1 MPFKS
6 IAVFIGTS
14 PSAEARVLFAAR
26 LACRHGAHLI
36 GLYVVPSLMSGSAAE
51 SFVLGHTAVREVIA
65 QHRAREDEAIE
76 LAKRSLS
83 AICGRQDISFEF
95 RPLVQAELGDDLVL
109 NSLHADLVVAGGG
122 PGNGGLPNG
131 WSAETLLLATGVPCI
146 LLPESW
152 NGSAAAEHVV
162 VAWNASRQ
170 ARRAIA
176 DALPLLVT
184 AKSVTVLLVD
194 PKKNSRH
201 GEEPGAD
208 IAHYLSRH
216 GVKVAVEQVAS
227 NGAPVA
233 GVILDR
239 ARQHAADLV
248 VIGAYSH
255 ARAAQMVL
263 GGVTRSLLREA
274 TLPLLIAH

>member
-14 PSAEARVLFAAR
+14 PSAEARVAFAAR

-36 GLYVVPSLMSGSAAE
+36 GLYAVPSLMSGTAAE
-51 SFVLGHTAVREVIA
+51 SFVLGHTAVHEVIA
-65 QHRAREDEAIE
+65 QHRAREDEAIR
-76 LAKRSLS
+76 LAKQSLS
-83 AICGRQDISFEF
+83 AICGRQGASFEF
-95 RPLVQAELGDDLVL
+95 RPLVQAEFGDDLVL
-109 NSLHADLVVAGGG
+109 NSLHADLIIAGGH

-131 WSAETLLLATGVPCI
+131 WSAERLLLATGVPCI
-146 LLPESW
+146 LLPDSW

-162 VAWNASRQ
+162 VAWNASRE

-176 DALPLLVT
+176 DALPLLLT

-194 PKKNSRH
+194 PEKNSRH

-216 GVKVAVEQVAS
+216 GAKVAVEQVAS

-233 GVILDR
+233 SVILDR
-239 ARQHAADLV
+239 AKQHAAGLV

-274 TLPLLIAH
+274 ALPLLIAH

>member
-14 PSAEARVLFAAR
+14 PSAEARVSFAAG

-36 GLYVVPSLMSGSAAE
+36 GLYAVPSLMSGSAAE

-65 QHRAREDEAIE
+65 QHRAREDEAIG
-76 LAKRSLS
+76 LAKQSLS
-83 AICGRQDISFEF
+83 AICGRQEISFEF
-95 RPLVQAELGDDLVL
+95 RPLVQAEFSDDLVL
-109 NSLHADLVVAGGG
+109 NSLHADLVVAGGH

-152 NGSAAAEHVV
+152 TGSAAAEHVV
-162 VAWNASRQ
+162 VAWNASRE

-176 DALPLLVT
+176 DALPLLVS

-194 PKKNSRH
+194 PEKNSRH

-216 GVKVAVEQVAS
+216 GAKVAVEQVAS

-239 ARQHAADLV
+239 AKQHAADLV

-263 GGVTRSLLREA
+263 GGVSRSLLREA
-274 TLPLLIAH
+274 AVPLLIAH

>member
-36 GLYVVPSLMSGSAAE
+36 GLYAVPSLMSGSAAE

-65 QHRAREDEAIE
+65 QHRAREDEAIG

-95 RPLVQAELGDDLVL
+95 RPLVQAEFGDDLVL

-122 PGNGGLPNG
+122 SGNGGLPNG

-194 PKKNSRH
+194 AKKNSRH

-216 GVKVAVEQVAS
+216 GVKVAVEQAAS

-255 ARAAQMVL
+255 ARAAQMVV